1 MLFVTCAGGF
11 PLCVTPL
18 TVFLFVCSF
27 KSQNLAPKH
36 MYRHRNAQLARP
48 NAGMKTAS
56 SISNMRCMHL
66 EPPASH
72 VRQLRANHSH
82 SVGVWSVK
90 TSKLSQRSHS
100 HSKRARISSIQTRAS
115 ADVFALDFDG
125 VLVDS
130 EPEV

>member
-1 MLFVTCAGGF
+1 MIQ
-11 PLCVTPL
+11 
-18 TVFLFVCSF
+18 
-27 KSQNLAPKH
+27 SQNLAPEP
-36 MYRHRNAQLARP
+36 RADRRNAQLARP
-48 NAGMKTAS
+48 NIGMRTAS
-56 SISNMRCMHL
+56 SVPNMRCMHL

-72 VRQLRANHSH
+72 VRQLRASH
-82 SVGVWSVK
+82 TPSIGVLSVK

-100 HSKRARISSIQTRAS
+100 RSKRARMSNIQTRAS